1 MLITAGNKKF
11 KIMFYFLTFILL
23 STVNSLEN
31 YKISSNKSIFHLNKI
46 EIIGTNKI
54 KIDSLQSELDNEL
67 LGQNLYSLSSKSIAN
82 ILNENKLIKKFNV
95 NKQYPDKIIIKLK
108 EVELV
113 AILIKDKKK
122 YFLADNNNLISY
134 NENLVNSNL
143 PNIYGKGA
151 EHHFNN
157 FKKILEENDF
167 DIDSISSYYFFKINR
182 WDLTIND
189 RRTIKLPEKNLQQA
203 IITINK
209 LLKNKK
215 FDKYS
220 VIDLRINDKII
231 TQ

>member
-1 MLITAGNKKF
+1 M
-11 KIMFYFLTFILL
+11 
-23 STVNSLEN
+23 
-31 YKISSNKSIFHLNKI
+31 
-46 EIIGTNKI
+46 
-54 KIDSLQSELDNEL
+54 
-67 LGQNLYSLSSKSIAN
+67 
-82 ILNENKLIKKFNV
+82 
-95 NKQYPDKIIIKLK
+95 
-108 EVELV
+108 
-113 AILIKDKKK
+113 
-122 YFLADNNNLISY
+122 
-134 NENLVNSNL
+134 

-167 DIDSISSYYFFKINR
+167 DIDSISSYFFFKINR

>member
-1 MLITAGNKKF
+1 
-11 KIMFYFLTFILL
+11 MFYFLTFILL

>member
-1 MLITAGNKKF
+1 MV
-11 KIMFYFLTFILL
+11 
-23 STVNSLEN
+23 S
-31 YKISSNKSIFHLNKI
+31 
-46 EIIGTNKI
+46 
-54 KIDSLQSELDNEL
+54 
-67 LGQNLYSLSSKSIAN
+67 
-82 ILNENKLIKKFNV
+82 
-95 NKQYPDKIIIKLK
+95 
-108 EVELV
+108 
-113 AILIKDKKK
+113 
-122 YFLADNNNLISY
+122 
-134 NENLVNSNL
+134 
-143 PNIYGKGA
+143 A

-157 FKKILEENDF
+157 FKKILEDNDF